1 MEGIGLLI
9 RMGQAAEHGERDE
22 EDRGAQ
28 HARFPRRHPLEQAS
42 DQGRRQESVR
52 RLCREGQHP
61 HPVSH
66 FVFMSRDVLLTCY
79 LDPTARRRRTYG

>member
-28 HARFPRRHPLEQAS
+28 HARFPRRHSLEQAS
-42 DQGRRQESVR
+42 DQGRSKEAVR
-52 RLCREGQHP
+52 RSGRKNQHP
-61 HPVSH
+61 HPVS
-66 FVFMSRDVLLTCY
+66 LLMYSQTSPRLMCKIQ
-79 LDPTARRRRTYG
+79 P